1 MTQPR
6 ITLTSAAQVIAA
18 IPAALRHVPT
28 ESIVVLAF
36 TGKILTFAARFD
48 RVDVVTQAHKMNDVL
63 RRHGIESVVIVTI
76 ADRPGKKAA
85 AVENLVIA
93 GILATAVDVIGTYW
107 VPTLAGPATAQ
118 DLDTLATFD
127 VDPIASEVAAS
138 TVEAGTVIEGSRTAI
153 GDRYA
158 HAEEVHPAEH
168 ADAAQVLEELAAVVY
183 ADELPDS
190 GLIART
196 AAVISA
202 LPVRDAMFRLPLY
215 GSTSAH
221 TVMATIAR
229 HTRAEARIQAL
240 SIAGWLC
247 HRAGDGAAANIAYD
261 AAEDE
266 ANSAGIATPPMLRL
280 LRQAQDVAMSPTEIR
295 TLDADAE
302 TVRATTGA
310 HLPGAPD
317 RE

>member
-6 ITLTSAAQVIAA
+6 ITLTGAAQVIAA

-48 RVDVVTQAHKMNDVL
+48 RVEVVTQAHKMTDVL
-63 RRHGIESVVIVTI
+63 RRHGVESVVVVTI
-76 ADRPGKKAA
+76 AERPGKKAA

-107 VPTLAGPATAQ
+107 VPTLAGPAAAQ
-118 DLDTLATFD
+118 DLDTLAVFD
-127 VDPIASEVAAS
+127 VDPIVSELAA
-138 TVEAGTVIEGSRTAI
+138 TTALAGTVIEANRTAI
-153 GDRYA
+153 GNRYA
-158 HAEEVHPAEH
+158 HTMQVHPAEH
-168 ADAAQVLEELAAVVY
+168 ADPAQVLEELAAVVY

-196 AAVISA
+196 AAVISS

-229 HTRAEARIQAL
+229 HTRGEARVQAL

-261 AAEDE
+261 AAEAE
-266 ANSAGIATPPMLRL
+266 ANSAGIHAPHMLRL
-280 LRQAQDVAMSPTEIR
+280 LRQALDAAMSPSEIR
-295 TLDADAE
+295 TLDVDAE

>member
-28 ESIVVLAF
+28 ESVVVLAF
-36 TGKILTFAARFD
+36 VGKVLTFAARFD
-48 RVDVVTQAHKMNDVL
+48 RVEVVTQAHKMTDVL
-63 RRHGIESVVIVTI
+63 RRHGVESVVVVTI
-76 ADRPGKKAA
+76 AERPGKKAA
-85 AVENLVIA
+85 AVENLVVA

-107 VPTLAGPATAQ
+107 VPTLAGPAAAQ

-127 VDPIASEVAAS
+127 VDPIASEVAA
-138 TVEAGTVIEGSRTAI
+138 TTALAGTVIEGSRTAI
-153 GDRYA
+153 GNRYA
-158 HAEEVHPAEH
+158 HAEQVHPAEH
-168 ADAAQVLEELAAVVY
+168 ADAAQVLEELAAVVS

-196 AAVISA
+196 AAVITA

-215 GSTSAH
+215 GSASAH

-229 HTRAEARIQAL
+229 STRAEARVQAL

-261 AAEDE
+261 AAEAE
-266 ANSAGIATPPMLRL
+266 ATTAGIATPHMLRL
-280 LRQAQDVAMSPTEIR
+280 LRQALDAAMSPAEIR
-295 TLDADAE
+295 SLDIDAE

>member
-6 ITLTSAAQVIAA
+6 ITLTGAAQVIAA

-36 TGKILTFAARFD
+36 IGKVLTFAARFD
-48 RVDVVTQAHKMNDVL
+48 RVEVVTQAHKMTDVL
-63 RRHGIESVVIVTI
+63 RRHDIESVVIVTI
-76 ADRPGKKAA
+76 AERPGKKAA
-85 AVENLVIA
+85 AVENLVVA

-107 VPTLAGPATAQ
+107 VPTLGGATTAQ

-127 VDPIASEVAAS
+127 VDPIASELAAA
-138 TVEAGTVIEGSRTAI
+138 TVEAGTVIERGRTAI

-158 HAEEVHPAEH
+158 YAEEIHPAEH
-168 ADAAQVLEELAAVVY
+168 AHPAQVLEELAAAVY
-183 ADELPDS
+183 ADELPGRD
-190 GLIART
+190 LIANT
-196 AAVISA
+196 AAVITA

-215 GSTSAH
+215 GSASAH
-221 TVMATIAR
+221 TVMATTAR
-229 HTRAEARIQAL
+229 CTRGEARVQAL

-247 HRAGDGAAANIAYD
+247 HRAGDGAAANVAYD
-261 AAEDE
+261 AAEAE
-266 ANSAGIATPPMLRL
+266 ATSAHITTPPMLRL
-280 LRQAQDVAMSPTEIR
+280 LRQALDAAMSPAEIR
-295 TLDADAE
+295 SLDIDAE

-310 HLPGAPD
+310 NLPGAPD